1 MNGRVDLRILDT
13 GIITLIDGHIYSLR
27 MCSITLN
34 VAKTIIDPNQL
45 VRSHTTMN
53 VHSFKK
59 FSTIFNAPHVIMSN
73 IFWLEGI

>member
-13 GIITLIDGHIYSLR
+13 GIITVIDGHVYSLR

-34 VAKTIIDPNQL
+34 VAKTIIDPNQVL
-45 VRSHTTMN
+45 SHTTMN

-59 FSTIFNAPHVIMSN
+59 FPTIFNAPQVIMCN
-73 IFWLEGI
+73 TFWLEGI